1 MVEAMSQPDS
11 EGGCKAELA
20 QYLREGEDAN
30 RRTLFDVDRLAGATK
45 HSAVRVLPV
54 LVLSLL
60 MELLPLWFTK
70 LMESMESD
78 SELEELQDEPL
89 PMESLLRSGLNRRYL
104 NFILAFD
111 KSRQV

>member
-1 MVEAMSQPDS
+1 MKCDENIYVP
-11 EGGCKAELA
+11 
-20 QYLREGEDAN
+20 LRLLVN
-30 RRTLFDVDRLAGATK
+30 LV
-45 HSAVRVLPV
+45 VLHGICSLLVLQVLLVLLV

-104 NFILAFD
+104 NFILVFD

>member
-1 MVEAMSQPDS
+1 MV
-11 EGGCKAELA
+11 L
-20 QYLREGEDAN
+20 L
-30 RRTLFDVDRLAGATK
+30 
-45 HSAVRVLPV
+45 VLLV

-60 MELLPLWFTK
+60 MELWFTK

-104 NFILAFD
+104 NFILVSTSLD
-111 KSRQV
+111 KFRHEIIGMDF